1 MCVCVCVWL
10 CVCVCRCVC
19 VCVCVREGVC
29 VCVFGLGF
37 FGGILCF
44 FPCPLLIS
52 YIDISS
58 YISVSKL
65 YKQTLSVHTGCVQTS
80 DHLASPCLCK
90 CHADFQGQYMH
101 GNLSL
106 VLCLSLS
113 LTLYS
118 SQGKT
123 RPVIVRFLH
132 FKDREVVWRKLG
144 HGLIPP
150 SYNKQN
156 VLEDY
161 PVETEESRS
170 TLLPVAVVASK
181 ITDPR
186 TQKQPRVQLIT
197 DKLYI
202 NSQRYTKSSL
212 HTMPE
217 NLLPQK
223 IFTPTNH
230 DKTAFFTHN
239 SPLSNHYPSP
249 FKINGENFL
258 CMEQHLMVTKARL
271 FGDQQ
276 VVAEVMKETSPVKQK
291 QAGKKI
297 EDFDKHLWEG
307 AAEEKLM
314 PGLLAKCEQNHDC
327 KALLLSTGNNT
338 IIEANVHDTFF
349 GAGVSFRSPNLWTTS
364 SHPGKSIMGKMLQHV
379 RQKLQQLEG
388 SNL

>member
-1 MCVCVCVWL
+1 MKPIKDKLDELIEGQGAIEEQTEYFHKAINQLKVYNKQMESRIDTL
-10 CVCVCRCVC
+10 
-19 VCVCVREGVC
+19 VRENKELKDRIIQQESHSRRNNLR
-29 VCVFGLGF
+29 FYGLPESKFDNIEDKVLGYLHNQGLNF
-37 FGGILCF
+37 HPRSIEQAHRLGG
-44 FPCPLLIS
+44 
-52 YIDISS
+52 Y
-58 YISVSKL
+58 
-65 YKQTLSVHTGCVQTS
+65 
-80 DHLASPCLCK
+80 
-90 CHADFQGQYMH
+90 
-101 GNLSL
+101 
-106 VLCLSLS
+106 
-113 LTLYS
+113 

-123 RPVIVRFLH
+123 RPVIVHFLH

-150 SYNKQN
+150 SYNKPH
-156 VLEDY
+156 VREDY
-161 PVETEESRS
+161 PVEIEESRS
-170 TLLPVAVVASK
+170 TLLPVAVAASK

-186 TQKQPRVQLIT
+186 TQKPPRVQLIT

-212 HTMPE
+212 HTLPE

-297 EDFDKHLWEG
+297 KDFDKHLWEG

-314 PGLLAKCEQNHDC
+314 PGLLGKFEQNHDC

-349 GAGVSFRSPNLWTTS
+349 GAGVSLRSPNLWTTS
-364 SHPGKSIMGKMLQHV
+364 SHPGKNIVGKMLHRV
-379 RQKLQQLEG
+379 RQKLQQSEG
-388 SNL
+388 SNQ